1 MENYNKIKLSF
12 YSISENE
19 SFARVTVASFA
30 TRLDPTVE
38 ELSDIKTAVSE
49 AVTNCIVHGY
59 RDCIGII
66 TIECEIVEREITITV
81 SDEGV
86 GIPDVNLAMTP
97 MYTTKPEEER
107 SGMGFSF
114 MEIFMDEL
122 KVESENGVGT
132 VVTMKKRIM

>member
-1 MENYNKIKLSF
+1 MKNEMTLHIKSL
-12 YSISENE
+12 SENE
-19 SFARVTVASFA
+19 AFARSTVAAFCA
-30 TRLDPTVE
+30 QVNPRLEDII
-38 ELSDIKTAVSE
+38 DIKTAVSE

-66 TIECEIVEREITITV
+66 TIECEIVDREITITV